1 MLYHNQDGT
10 HITKEELEE
19 KLKKIFKENDEWI
32 IDGNYQRT
40 LEMRMRECDTIFLLD
55 YPIEVCL
62 AGAESR
68 VGKKRDDL
76 PWVEE
81 KLDDEFKKGI
91 LNFSKEKLP
100 QIYDLIE
107 KYKDN
112 KKVIIFKSREE
123 AESYICENQIKI
135 WRILLKDNN
144 LIYKTK
150 KIRKEKR
157 IMDVE
162 IKTQAKEFHG
172 RSCGIIKQGNKLY

>member
-1 MLYHNQDGT
+1 MKIIIIGCPGSGKSTFSQRLNTVLNIPLFHLDMLYHNQDGT

-55 YPIEVCL
+55 YPIGVCL

-81 KLDDEFKKGI
+81 KLDDEFKNGI

-112 KKVIIFKSREE
+112 KKVVIFKSREE
-123 AESYICENQIKI
+123 AESYIC
-135 WRILLKDNN
+135 
-144 LIYKTK
+144 
-150 KIRKEKR
+150 KE
-157 IMDVE
+157 V
-162 IKTQAKEFHG
+162 
-172 RSCGIIKQGNKLY
+172 

>member
-1 MLYHNQDGT
+1 MKIIVIGCPGSGKSTFSQRLNDVLNIPLFHLDMLYHNPDCT
-10 HITKEELEE
+10 HISKGELEE
-19 KLKKIFKENDEWI
+19 KLKKIFKENHEWI

-40 LEMRMRECDTIFLLD
+40 LEMRMKECDTIFLLD

-81 KLDDEFKKGI
+81 KLDDEFKQVI

-107 KYKDN
+107 N
-112 KKVIIFKSREE
+112 IRLIKK
-123 AESYICENQIKI
+123 
-135 WRILLKDNN
+135 L
-144 LIYKTK
+144 
-150 KIRKEKR
+150 
-157 IMDVE
+157 
-162 IKTQAKEFHG
+162 
-172 RSCGIIKQGNKLY
+172 